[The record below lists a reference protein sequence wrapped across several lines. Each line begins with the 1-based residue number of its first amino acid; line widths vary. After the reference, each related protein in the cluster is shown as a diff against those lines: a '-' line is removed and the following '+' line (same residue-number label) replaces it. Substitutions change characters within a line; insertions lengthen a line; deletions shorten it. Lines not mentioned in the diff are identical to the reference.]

1 MSPDNNKSLSN
12 AESMQRFV
20 VPQLPQRLRVLHSAL
35 HLHKPKRD
43 SIETATIQL
52 SDNRGSRGNAD
63 RILNVELPRLS
74 ATL

>member
-1 MSPDNNKSLSN
+1 MSSDDNKSLSN

-20 VPQLPQRLRVLHSAL
+20 VPQLPQRLRVVHSAL
-35 HLHKPKRD
+35 LLHKPKRD
-43 SIETATIQL
+43 SIDTATIDL
-52 SDNRGSRGNAD
+52 SDNGGSRGNAD